1 MELEECLEVLLPDME
16 VLAMIKDK
24 VVLQE
29 AGMLLNL
36 DSFLADQIEFK
47 RLMIAA
53 MIESEETNANHTTS
67 TYHPCK

>member
-36 DSFLADQIEFK
+36 D
-47 RLMIAA
+47 
-53 MIESEETNANHTTS
+53 
-67 TYHPCK
+67 